1 MERWEAGR
9 QMDWR
14 DEKGGAS
21 KKEDIGGVKYVPGQ
35 MPGLLAI

>member
-1 MERWEAGR
+1 MEGWEAGR

-21 KKEDIGGVKYVPGQ
+21 KEDIGGVKYVPGQ
-35 MPGLLAI
+35 MPGSLPI